1 MAQVI
6 DYTPPPAPPDRQP
19 DEALILYGARLVQ
32 YLIAHETA
40 GRLTEE
46 QLETADHAITWL
58 LARQPL
64 PDEQISPFYWAG
76 LRAAEH
82 LIERARHYRALDAAD
97 ARAALTAQT
106 GQAPQAPTNRDGGT
120 RQPAPPF
127 PPRLPQPSATAAPS
141 TRNPQPAIDF

>member
-40 GRLTEE
+40 ARLTDE
-46 QLETADHAITWL
+46 QLETADHAIGWL

-64 PDEQISPFYWAG
+64 PDEQISPAYFARLDQARRCLTASRHG
-76 LRAAEH
+76 RAAE
-82 LIERARHYRALDAAD
+82 AAD
-97 ARAALTAQT
+97 ARAALTAQA
-106 GQAPQAPTNRDGGT
+106 GQAPQAPTHRDGGS
-120 RQPAPPF
+120 RQPAPPL
-127 PPRLPQPSATAAPS
+127 PPRLPQPSATARPS